1 MKSVR
6 FRDNEDMDDNRN
18 RSALFPYRDDPQEED
33 TIDPSDLDNQQVHA
47 YHRDVLQQQDDQ
59 LDRLGESIGRQRDLS
74 IQIGDELDDH
84 IQMLD
89 DVEDHVDRHEGRLQ
103 GAKRQ
108 LDHVYRRS
116 RENWGCTSISIL
128 VLVLVILIIA
138 LKS

>member
-1 MKSVR
+1 MESVR
-6 FRDNEDMDDNRN
+6 FRDNEDIDDNRN
-18 RSALFPYRDDPQEED
+18 RSALFPYRDDPHGED
-33 TIDPSDLDNQQVHA
+33 TIDPSDLDNQQIHA

-74 IQIGDELDDH
+74 MQIGDELDDH

-89 DVEDHVDRHEGRLQ
+89 DVEDHVDRHEGRLN

-116 RENWGCTSISIL
+116 RENWGCTIISIL